1 MTPTKR
7 QFNSKP
13 KTVEA
18 KVLKRKDVTD
28 ELLLIWVKR
37 PEGLSFKAGQYCTI
51 GIGGIER
58 AYSIASAP

>member
-37 PEGLSFKAGQYCTI
+37 PEGLSFKAGQYLSLI
-51 GIGGIER
+51 HI
-58 AYSIASAP
+58 